1 MGPFLRAA
9 IRPPLELH
17 RELYWTT
24 ATMFAIGYGDIVPLS
39 IRQRLFAII
48 VQLCGALCF
57 GLIISTVTD
66 IVETLDPEAQARR
79 AKLDEILEY
88 IKQRSLPSQLRRQLL
103 EHFDYRYMH
112 TSVYDEVAILEPLP
126 PQLRLKV
133 ALNGHINLIQCLS
146 DACELSETDPV
157 AVADLMARL
166 QPFQCAPSDT
176 LVSAGQLVQ
185 QVLRARSP
193 A

>member
-1 MGPFLRAA
+1 
-9 IRPPLELH
+9 
-17 RELYWTT
+17 
-24 ATMFAIGYGDIVPLS
+24 
-39 IRQRLFAII
+39 
-48 VQLCGALCF
+48 
-57 GLIISTVTD
+57 
-66 IVETLDPEAQARR
+66 
-79 AKLDEILEY
+79 
-88 IKQRSLPSQLRRQLL
+88 
-103 EHFDYRYMH
+103 MH

-185 QVLRARSP
+185 QVLRARFACLSS
-193 A
+193 ARARGRF